1 MSVQD
6 EEDGPTLASA
16 MRQAAYSTYWAAVSA
31 IIGSQASDMGCA
43 HPGRTSDEE
52 EYSDG
57 ASDDWDRGHAD
68 PPAVQRGASGVVS
81 GAGVRGD
88 GAHLV
93 AEAGSRPGSADSAH
107 LLSSD
112 VVRPPGSGPGADKA
126 AEVGPQVDPE
136 PLVPGTARSSA
147 CTAEVLQTL
156 AGSCMPGACVAA

>member
-6 EEDGPTLASA
+6 EDGGPTLASA
-16 MRQAAYSTYWAAVSA
+16 MRQSAAGLYWAAVSA

-57 ASDDWDRGHAD
+57 ASVDWDGAQGGNC
-68 PPAVQRGASGVVS
+68 AEQRGANGAVS
-81 GAGVRGD
+81 AAGATGD

-93 AEAGSRPGSADSAH
+93 AGTGSRPGSADSAH
-107 LLSSD
+107 LLSSG
-112 VVRPPGSGPGADKA
+112 VARPPSGAPSPEEA

-136 PLVPGTARSSA
+136 PLVPGAAQHRRS
-147 CTAEVLQTL
+147 QP
-156 AGSCMPGACVAA
+156 GS